1 VSKQGYEPV
10 FAEGAAEFL
19 LQLPKRRQRQV
30 VGLAKQLAA
39 HPFVRSDYTLPDDS
53 GRSIEHLMVEDYVF
67 AYWLDHAERE
77 VRITDID
84 DAS

>member
-1 VSKQGYEPV
+1 VSRTGYEPV

-19 LQLPKRRQRQV
+19 LQLPKRRQRKV
-30 VGLAKQLAA
+30 VSLARQLAD
-39 HPFVRSDYTLPDDS
+39 HPFIRSDYALADES
-53 GRSIEHLMVEDYVF
+53 GRSIEHLMIEDYVF

-77 VRITDID
+77 LRITDID